1 MNAKLRELP
10 LGERLRLV
18 EDLWDS
24 IAANQ
29 NAVPLTPGQRTELDR
44 RLDAYELDKNAGR
57 PASEVVADM
66 KKGKRSKGKEL
77 RREYK
82 RSDFPRGF
90 VRGKYA
96 SRVRA
101 GSNIVR
107 LDPEIASAFPTSEAV
122 NEALSGVLK
131 AAKNAR
137 LSKGR

>member
-24 IAANQ
+24 IATNQ

-122 NEALSGVLK
+122 NEALSTVLK